1 MNPVLHPRHEATG
14 LTPSPT
20 VERSKLNDVAGFS
33 LSHIQLASFVFIKC
47 DSSKTLNNVKG
58 YIMHIL
64 TGTCSIWYSAHTTRR
79 LHMLVSLYGRMH
91 KWGEEGGVKLIQ
103 FGCEH
108 KVTSRKRHVDH
119 IRRLV
124 SRLEHKMYCSFRVTL
139 KRLNVGEFATSS
151 RSFHTQTTQLSY

>member
-20 VERSKLNDVAGFS
+20 VERSKLNDVAGFP

-47 DSSKTLNNVKG
+47 VSSKTLNNVKD

-64 TGTCSIWYSAHTTRR
+64 NRTCSIWYSAHTTRK
-79 LHMLVSLYGRMH
+79 LHMLVSLCGRMH
-91 KWGEEGGVKLIQ
+91 KLGEEGVKLIQ

-119 IRRLV
+119 IRR
-124 SRLEHKMYCSFRVTL
+124 KCYWCSD
-139 KRLNVGEFATSS
+139 
-151 RSFHTQTTQLSY
+151 